1 MSSNVDTPDI
11 LVRRPS
17 LVIGSHED
25 LFLCGW
31 RGVGSLEDMQTLNN
45 THQEVAAKRPGGK
58 VAEFSITSTA
68 MVAPVSADIR
78 REINRRATELAPTY
92 IAGAMVILGDGF
104 GASILR
110 SVLSG
115 ALLLRRST
123 FPYRS
128 FSSLHD
134 ASAWLAPLVRMDV
147 TKLAS
152 VTHAFHRQLAP

>member
-1 MSSNVDTPDI
+1 MPINVDTPEI
-11 LVRRPS
+11 LVRRPA
-17 LVIGSHED
+17 LVIGSHEN

-31 RGVGSLEDMQTLNN
+31 RGVGSLEDMQTLNRV
-45 THQEVAAKRPGGK
+45 HLEVAAKRPGGK

-92 IAGAMVILGDGF
+92 VAGAMVILGDGF

-128 FSSLHD
+128 FSSLDD
-134 ASAWLAPLVRMDV
+134 ASTWLAPFVRMDV
-147 TKLAS
+147 AKLEAMA
-152 VTHAFHRQLAP
+152 HAFHRQLAP

>member
-1 MSSNVDTPDI
+1 
-11 LVRRPS
+11 
-17 LVIGSHED
+17 
-25 LFLCGW
+25 
-31 RGVGSLEDMQTLNN
+31 
-45 THQEVAAKRPGGK
+45 
-58 VAEFSITSTA
+58 
-68 MVAPVSADIR
+68 
-78 REINRRATELAPTY
+78 
-92 IAGAMVILGDGF
+92 
-104 GASILR
+104 
-110 SVLSG
+110 VLSG